1 MCSVVRRRCRECW
14 LNGDCRCGLVVSD
27 VAIDASAVCDGGGAP
42 SNDGWAMS
50 EGVMRVLW
58 PFDVVFWDF
67 AC

>member
-1 MCSVVRRRCRECW
+1 VDLLYLMLLLMPLLCLRRRRC
-14 LNGDCRCGLVVSD
+14 
-27 VAIDASAVCDGGGAP
+27 P

-58 PFDVVFWDF
+58 PFAVVFWDF